1 MGRVCPWTRLSM
13 PSCAG
18 SPPRVFYFH
27 YPVSQRSQAD
37 ADFNYKIIRCLRRC
51 DAAID
56 FQDALTGGIVGLPD
70 TEVLAIAA
78 AVGRILVSHDRRTM
92 PAHFAQFLL
101 TRPSPGLIIL
111 DQDLD
116 IGRSIEE
123 LLLIW
128 AATDVEEWEDKIG
141 YVPI

>member
-1 MGRVCPWTRLSM
+1 MLLANGLPLPGDEPTFSGGRRFQP
-13 PSCAG
+13 
-18 SPPRVFYFH
+18 
-27 YPVSQRSQAD
+27 Q
-37 ADFNYKIIRCLRRC
+37 IIRGLRRC

-56 FQDALTGGIVGLPD
+56 FQDAVTGGVVGLPD

-78 AVGRILVSHDRRTM
+78 TVGRILVSHDRRTM

-101 TRPSPGLIIL
+101 TRPSPGLIIV

-128 AATDVEEWEDKIG
+128 AATDITEWEDTIG

>member
-1 MGRVCPWTRLSM
+1 VT
-13 PSCAG
+13 
-18 SPPRVFYFH
+18 SPRF
-27 YPVSQRSQAD
+27 QAD
-37 ADFNYKIIRCLRRC
+37 ADFNHKIIRGLRRC

-78 AVGRILVSHDRRTM
+78 AVGRILVSHDRNTM
-92 PAHFAQFLL
+92 PAYFAHFLL
-101 TRPSPGLIIL
+101 TRPSPGLIIV

-128 AATDVEEWEDKIG
+128 AATDIAEWQDKIG

>member
-1 MGRVCPWTRLSM
+1 MT
-13 PSCAG
+13 
-18 SPPRVFYFH
+18 SPRF
-27 YPVSQRSQAD
+27 QAD
-37 ADFNYKIIRCLRRC
+37 ADFNHKIIRGLRRC

-92 PAHFAQFLL
+92 PAHFAQFLS
-101 TRPSPGLIIL
+101 TRSSPGLIVV
-111 DQDLD
+111 DQGLD
-116 IGRSIEE
+116 IGRAIEE

-128 AATDVEEWEDKIG
+128 EATDITEFG
-141 YVPI
+141 YRPEH